1 MTPSHLALA
10 LVINLIWGF
19 NFVASKYGVENFP
32 PIFFTA
38 LRFIFI
44 VIVLLP
50 WLRPIKG
57 KMTEML
63 MIAAVIGV
71 IHYSLMFTGLALS
84 EDISSV
90 ALVAQTNIP
99 LATLLAVMFLGE
111 RIGWRRIL
119 ALMIAFGGVMLIGF
133 DPIVFNN
140 LSSLAFVLAGA
151 VAFAIGTILI
161 RRAGQINVFSM
172 NAWIAVVAAPGL
184 FILSAQFE
192 SGHIDALE
200 SAGWLPWAAVAF
212 SAIGASVVGHSGA
225 YFLWQRYPVNLV
237 STLLLLTP
245 VFGVIFG
252 VIFWDDHL
260 TWRLVLGGSATLIGV
275 AIITVRSKPS

>member
-10 LVINLIWGF
+10 LVFI
-19 NFVASKYGVENFP
+19 ASKYGVGHFP
-32 PIFFTA
+32 PVFFTA

-50 WLRPIKG
+50 WLKPING
-57 KMTEML
+57 KMKEML
-63 MIAAVIGV
+63 LIAGVIGIV
-71 IHYSLMFTGLALS
+71 HYSLMFTGLALS
-84 EDISSV
+84 NDISSV
-90 ALVAQTNIP
+90 ALAAQTNIP
-99 LATLLAVMFLGE
+99 LATIFAVIFLGE

-119 ALMIAFGGVMLIGF
+119 ALMVAFGGVVLIGF

-151 VAFAIGTILI
+151 LAFAIGTIMI

-192 SGHIDALE
+192 SGHVEALQA
-200 SAGWLPWAAVAF
+200 AGWLPWAAVAF

-225 YFLWQRYPVNLV
+225 YFLWQRYPINLV

-245 VFGVIFG
+245 IFGVIFG
-252 VIFWDDHL
+252 VIFWGDQL
-260 TWRLVLGGSATLIGV
+260 TWRLVVGGLATLAGV
-275 AIITVRSKPS
+275 AIITVRTKQS